1 MLALMTF
8 TLTSEQKGKGTP
20 TTIRSSQQEAIEKT
34 FLQKFWVEY
43 NHSFCGV
50 HGLKHIL

>member
-1 MLALMTF
+1 MLALITF

-20 TTIRSSQQEAIEKT
+20 TTIRSSQQEATRKD
-34 FLQKFWVEY
+34 FWVEY

-50 HGLKHIL
+50 HELKHIW